1 MLISSFVK
9 ELEVV
14 MLFKRDLIIDKLLN
28 SIDTPLI
35 KVITGIRRCG
45 KSYVLKLLM
54 NEIKEKKG
62 DSCNIIYMD
71 FDSLQF
77 EQYKDYNSLYAF
89 MMSKINKDKKTY
101 ILLDEIQEV
110 SGWENAVRSFLVDID
125 CDIYIT
131 GSNANL
137 LSGELSTYLT
147 GRYVEYSLYPLS
159 FKEYIDFNHIKE
171 NYEDNFIEYLKYGGF
186 PALHAMPKDD
196 DIKIQYLK
204 GIYNSV
210 ILRDVVERNNIRD
223 VELLE
228 RILRYIMDNIGQIF
242 SAKRIADYLKS
253 QGRKLGIESVY
264 NYIRALES
272 AMIIYA
278 AKRYDV
284 KGKKI
289 LDRMEK
295 YFLCDLGLRYGTIG
309 YRENDISQVLENA
322 IYIELLRRGYSVMV
336 GKEEDSEIDFIAMKN
351 NKKLYIQVTYLLST
365 NEVVER
371 EYVPLKRIKDSFPK
385 LVLSMDKYPIGA
397 TEGIKWSNIIDFLL
411 EE

>member
-1 MLISSFVK
+1 MLY
-9 ELEVV
+9 
-14 MLFKRDLIIDKLLN
+14 KRDLILDKLVQ
-28 SIDTPLI
+28 SIDTPVI

-54 NEIKEKKG
+54 NEIREKKG

-71 FDSLQF
+71 FESLKY
-77 EQYKDYNSLYAF
+77 EEYKNYSSLY
-89 MMSKINKDKKTY
+89 SYVIGSIDKDKKTY

-110 SGWENAVRSFLVDID
+110 SGWENAVRSFLVDVD

-147 GRYVEYSLYPLS
+147 GRYMEYSLYPLS
-159 FKEYIDFNHIKE
+159 FREYIEFNQI
-171 NYEDNFIEYLKYGGF
+171 EDSFDESFTEYIKYGGF
-186 PALHAMPKDD
+186 PALHAMPDED
-196 DIKIQYLK
+196 DIKVQYLK

-223 VELLE
+223 IELLE

-264 NYIRALES
+264 NYIRALEG

-284 KGKKI
+284 KGKKV

-295 YFLCDLGLRYGTIG
+295 YFLADLGLRYGTIG
-309 YRENDISQVLENA
+309 YRENDMSQILENI

-336 GKEEDSEIDFIAMKN
+336 GKEDESEIDFIAVKANEKM
-351 NKKLYIQVTYLLST
+351 YIQVTYMLATES
-365 NEVVER
+365 VIKR
-371 EYVPLKRIKDSFPK
+371 EYGPLKRIKDSYTK
-385 LVLSMDKYPIGA
+385 LVLSMDKFPIGV
-397 TEGIKWSNIIDFLL
+397 TDGIQWKNIIDFLMG
-411 EE
+411 